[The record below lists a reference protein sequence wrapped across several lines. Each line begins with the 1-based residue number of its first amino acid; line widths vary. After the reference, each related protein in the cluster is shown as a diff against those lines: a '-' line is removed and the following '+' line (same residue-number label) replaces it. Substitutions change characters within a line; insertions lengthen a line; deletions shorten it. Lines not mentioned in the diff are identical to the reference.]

1 LTGINIAI
9 YLFTQVHY
17 KVLSIVKKESKYAT
31 AAKSLWINSAFI
43 SKQIDNSLGAIHGIG
58 LTEYMVL
65 LNLANAPNKTLRR
78 IDVADAI
85 GRTASGI
92 TRMLMPME
100 KIGLVD
106 KEISPRDARVS
117 LVKITAAGEVIFH
130 DASVTLNQKSEQ
142 LLKSLNNKQ
151 LDNFLVLLNSIHGA

>member
-1 LTGINIAI
+1 LTRINIAI
-9 YLFTQVHY
+9 YLLDQVFN
-17 KVLSIVKKESKYAT
+17 KVLGAMKKESKYAT
-31 AAKSLWINSAFI
+31 AAKSLWLNSAFV

-65 LNLANAPNKTLRR
+65 FNLSNAPNKALRR

-100 KIGLVD
+100 KIGLVE
-106 KEISPRDARVS
+106 KEISPRDARAS
-117 LVKITAAGEVIFH
+117 LVKLTAAGETIFH

-142 LLKSLNNKQ
+142 LLRGLNSKQ
-151 LDNFLVLLNSIHGA
+151 LDSFQVLLDTIHRG

>member
-1 LTGINIAI
+1 MTGINIAI
-9 YLFTQVHY
+9 YLFSQVY
-17 KVLSIVKKESKYAT
+17 CKVKNAMETESKYAT

-43 SKQIDNSLGAIHGIG
+43 SKKIDNSLGAIHGIG

-65 LNLANAPNKTLRR
+65 LNLANAPNKAVRR
-78 IDVADAI
+78 IDLADAI

-100 KIGLVD
+100 KIGLVE

-142 LLKSLNNKQ
+142 LLKSLNSKQ
-151 LDNFLVLLNSIHGA
+151 LDNFLVLLNSIHGG